1 MEKIHYVD
9 VNVPQAKSVHSDC
22 LYIEDELVI
31 FRSFE
36 DVPLT
41 TDPKRMD

>member
-31 FRSFE
+31 FR
-36 DVPLT
+36 
-41 TDPKRMD
+41 